1 MHRVDAHMPEELQN
15 VGVFEAEINC
25 VLSYELVVCRLDV
38 EEDEVAGFLIL
49 FCLRQKTLRSVT
61 LE

>member
-1 MHRVDAHMPEELQN
+1 MPEELQN